1 MYERLGTH
9 ADASPRATGGT
20 RGSTSRAIR
29 PEFRLPPWQEA
40 SPLRVSDCRS
50 GRNAGV
56 RGRAIGSRVAP
67 ASVERE
73 QRDCRAGHHSFD
85 AHVLRATGRSGTRSI
100 PARDGLLKPLRRQDR
115 VVNAISLS
123 LSACGL
129 LAGTRPAQPLQVA
142 PREHRPTVGHS
153 NDVVDHRGQRLAPA
167 VTTARLLGDHGAS
180 PPLPARSVSPG
191 SVRLLVPR
199 LVVRP
204 QAAGRLPVAWH

>member
-1 MYERLGTH
+1 MRHWFPAPPLAG
-9 ADASPRATGGT
+9 PPLK
-20 RGSTSRAIR
+20 TS
-29 PEFRLPPWQEA
+29 
-40 SPLRVSDCRS
+40 SCC
-50 GRNAGV
+50 
-56 RGRAIGSRVAP
+56 
-67 ASVERE
+67 
-73 QRDCRAGHHSFD
+73 QRDLS
-85 AHVLRATGRSGTRSI
+85 
-100 PARDGLLKPLRRQDR
+100 
-115 VVNAISLS
+115 S

-129 LAGTRPAQPLQVA
+129 LAGTRRAQPLQVA
-142 PREHRPTVGHS
+142 PREHRPTVGHA